1 MAWLRPPFEEKS
13 RLPGL
18 VGVEKSCA
26 KLGNFM
32 LSKLMT
38 HGHDIR
44 TLSPRGSVPSLG
56 VLTEAV
62 GYEQRRNE
70 LYNWDGLKRGSEPFL
85 VIQHTILGEGR
96 LDFGGVRHRLGP
108 GQTML
113 VTMPHAHRYWLE
125 RGGYWEYFWLILSGR
140 EALRLA
146 REILAVAGPVLVPG
160 TEGTDRLAAACHALL
175 TGAVKPGQASAL
187 GYQALAVLH
196 DAAFVGATSAAALA
210 PELARVLRHV
220 ETHLAGDLRVDALA
234 QVAGLSRA
242 HFVRR
247 FAAEVG
253 TPPSDHV
260 FARRMDRVERLLTAS
275 EMKIAEIARVT
286 GFAEANYLAKAFRRR
301 RGLSP
306 VAFRALR
313 DEAV

>member
-1 MAWLRPPFEEKS
+1 
-13 RLPGL
+13 
-18 VGVEKSCA
+18 
-26 KLGNFM
+26 M
-32 LSKLMT
+32 LSALLS

-44 TLSPRGSVPSLG
+44 VLSPRGAVPTLG

-62 GYEQRRNE
+62 GYEQRRAE
-70 LYNWDGLKRGSEPFL
+70 LYSWDGMKRGTEPFL

-96 LDFGGVRHRLGP
+96 LDFAGVRHRLHM

-125 RGGYWEYFWLILSGR
+125 RGGHWEYFWFILSGR
-140 EALRLA
+140 EALRMA
-146 REILAVAGPVLVPG
+146 REVLAVAGPVLQPSQ
-160 TEGTDRLAAACHALL
+160 EGAAQLADACHALL
-175 TGAVKPGQASAL
+175 TQPLTPAQASVL

-196 DAAFVGATSAAALA
+196 DAAFSGAKPQAELA
-210 PELARVLRHV
+210 PELARVLSHV
-220 ETHLAGDLRVDALA
+220 EANLGGDLRVDALA

-247 FAAEVG
+247 FTAEVG
-253 TPPSDHV
+253 VPPSDHV

-275 EMKIAEIARVT
+275 EMKVADIARAT
-286 GFAEANYLAKAFRRR
+286 GFADANYLAKAFRRH
-301 RGLSP
+301 RGMSP
-306 VAFRALR
+306 VEFRALR

>member
-1 MAWLRPPFEEKS
+1 
-13 RLPGL
+13 
-18 VGVEKSCA
+18 
-26 KLGNFM
+26 M
-32 LSKLMT
+32 LSDLLT

-44 TLSPRGSVPSLG
+44 VRAARGSVPSLG
-56 VLTEAV
+56 VLAEAA
-62 GYEQRRNE
+62 GYEQRRAE
-70 LYNWDGLKRGSEPFL
+70 LYSWDGLKRGTEPFL

-96 LDFGGVRHRLGP
+96 LDFAGARRRLGT

-125 RGGYWEYFWLILSGR
+125 RGGHWEYFWFVLSGR

-146 REILAVAGPVLVPG
+146 RDILAVAGPVLQPG
-160 TEGTDRLAAACHALL
+160 PEGEARLAAACHALL
-175 TGAVKPGQASAL
+175 IGDLSPAQGSVL

-196 DAAFVGATSAAALA
+196 DAAFAGAGPRAALA
-210 PELARVLRHV
+210 PELARVLGHV
-220 ETHLAGDLRVDALA
+220 DANLGGDLRVDALA
-234 QVAGLSRA
+234 NVAGLSRA

-253 TPPSDHV
+253 VPPSTHV
-260 FARRMDRVERLLTAS
+260 LARRMDRVERLLTAS
-275 EMKIAEIARVT
+275 EMKIGDIARAT
-286 GFAEANYLAKAFRRR
+286 GFADANYLAKAFRRH

-306 VAFRALR
+306 MNFRAQR

>member
-1 MAWLRPPFEEKS
+1 
-13 RLPGL
+13 
-18 VGVEKSCA
+18 
-26 KLGNFM
+26 M
-32 LSKLMT
+32 LSSLLA

-44 TLSPRGSVPSLG
+44 SLTPRGAAPSLG
-56 VLTEAV
+56 VLAEAV

-70 LYNWDGLKRGSEPFL
+70 LYSWDGMKRGTEPFL

-96 LDFGGVRHRLGP
+96 LDFGGARYRLHL

-125 RGGYWEYFWLILSGR
+125 RGGHWEYFWFILSGR
-140 EALRLA
+140 EALRMA
-146 REILAVAGPVLVPG
+146 RDVLAVAGPILQPG
-160 TEGTDRLAAACHALL
+160 AEGEARLAGACLALL
-175 TGAVKPGQASAL
+175 TQSQSPAQAAVL

-196 DAAFVGATSAAALA
+196 DAAFAGAKPPVALA
-210 PELARVLRHV
+210 TEMARVLSHI
-220 ETHLAGDLRVDALA
+220 EANLGGDLRVDALA

-247 FAAEVG
+247 FAGEVG
-253 TPPSDHV
+253 MPPSDHV

-275 EMKIAEIARVT
+275 EMKIGDIARAT
-286 GFAEANYLAKAFRRR
+286 GFADANYLAKAFRRH

-306 VAFRALR
+306 VEFRAMR

>member
-1 MAWLRPPFEEKS
+1 M
-13 RLPGL
+13 G
-18 VGVEKSCA
+18 VTGVEKSCA
-26 KLGNFM
+26 NPGNFM
-32 LSKLMT
+32 LSSLLA

-44 TLSPRGSVPSLG
+44 VLSSRGSVPTLG
-56 VLTEAV
+56 VLTEAA

-70 LYNWDGLKRGSEPFL
+70 LYSWDGLKRGTEPFL

-96 LDFGGVRHRLGP
+96 LDFGGAPHRLGV

-125 RGGYWEYFWLILSGR
+125 RGGHWEYFWFILSGR
-140 EALRLA
+140 EALRMA
-146 REILAVAGPVLVPG
+146 REILAVAGPVLRPG
-160 TEGTDRLAAACHALL
+160 DHGSAQLAEACHALL
-175 TGAVKPGQASAL
+175 TRPLTPAQASVL

-196 DAAFVGATSAAALA
+196 DAAFAGAGPRPMLA
-210 PELARVLRHV
+210 PEISRVLAHV
-220 ETHLAGDLRVDALA
+220 EMNLGGDLRVDRLA

-247 FAAEVG
+247 FAAEAG
-253 TPPSDHV
+253 LPPSDHV

-275 EMKIAEIARVT
+275 EMKIADIASAT
-286 GFAEANYLAKAFRRR
+286 GFADANYLAKAFRRH
-301 RGLSP
+301 RGMSP
-306 VAFRALR
+306 MDFRAMR

>member
-1 MAWLRPPFEEKS
+1 
-13 RLPGL
+13 
-18 VGVEKSCA
+18 
-26 KLGNFM
+26 M
-32 LSKLMT
+32 LSALLS

-44 TLSPRGSVPSLG
+44 VLSSRGAVPTLG
-56 VLTEAV
+56 VLAEAV

-70 LYNWDGLKRGSEPFL
+70 LYSWDGMKRGSEPFL

-96 LDFGGVRHRLGP
+96 LDFAGARHRLHM

-125 RGGYWEYFWLILSGR
+125 RGGHWEYFWFILSGR
-140 EALRLA
+140 EALRMA
-146 REILAVAGPVLVPG
+146 REVLAVAGPVLQPSS
-160 TEGTDRLAAACHALL
+160 EGAALLADACHALMTRAL
-175 TGAVKPGQASAL
+175 TPAQASVR

-196 DAAFVGATSAAALA
+196 DTAFAGMKPQATLA
-210 PELARVLRHV
+210 PEMARVLSHI
-220 ETHLAGDLRVDALA
+220 ETNLAGDLRIDALA
-234 QVAGLSRA
+234 HVAGLSRA

-253 TPPSDHV
+253 MPPSDHV

-275 EMKIAEIARVT
+275 EMKVAEIARAT
-286 GFAEANYLAKAFRRR
+286 GFADANYLAKAFRRH

-306 VAFRALR
+306 MEFRAMR

>member
-1 MAWLRPPFEEKS
+1 
-13 RLPGL
+13 
-18 VGVEKSCA
+18 
-26 KLGNFM
+26 M
-32 LSKLMT
+32 LSALLD

-44 TLSPRGSVPSLG
+44 VLSARGAVQSLG
-56 VLTEAV
+56 VLTEAT

-70 LYNWDGLKRGSEPFL
+70 LYSWDGMKRGTEPFL

-96 LDFGGVRHRLGP
+96 LDFGAARFRLQM

-125 RGGYWEYFWLILSGR
+125 RGGHWEYFWFILSGR

-146 REILAVAGPVLVPG
+146 REVLSVAGPVLQPSDDG
-160 TEGTDRLAAACHALL
+160 AAQLAEACHALL
-175 TGAVKPGQASAL
+175 TQPLSPAQASVL

-196 DAAFVGATSAAALA
+196 DAAFAGAQPQAALA
-210 PELARVLRHV
+210 PELARVLSHV
-220 ETHLAGDLRVDALA
+220 DANLGGDLRVDRLA

-253 TPPSDHV
+253 LPPSDHV

-275 EMKIAEIARVT
+275 EMKIAEIAQAT
-286 GFAEANYLAKAFRRR
+286 GFADANYLAKAFRRH
-301 RGLSP
+301 RGMSP
-306 VAFRALR
+306 MKFRDLR

>member
-1 MAWLRPPFEEKS
+1 
-13 RLPGL
+13 
-18 VGVEKSCA
+18 
-26 KLGNFM
+26 M
-32 LSKLMT
+32 LSSLLS

-44 TLSPRGSVPSLG
+44 SVTPRGTVTSLG
-56 VLTEAV
+56 MLVEAA

-70 LYNWDGLKRGSEPFL
+70 LYSWDGLKRGSEPFL

-96 LDFGGVRHRLGP
+96 LDFGGARHLLRP

-113 VTMPHAHRYWLE
+113 VTMPHAHRYWLQ
-125 RGGYWEYFWLILSGR
+125 RGGHWEYFWFVLSGR

-146 REILAVAGPVLVPG
+146 REVLALAGPVLQPG
-160 TEGTDRLAAACHALL
+160 PEGAALLASACHALL
-175 TGAVKPGQASAL
+175 TQTALTPAQASVL

-196 DAAFVGATSAAALA
+196 DTAFQGGPAPRATMA
-210 PELARVLRHV
+210 PELARVLAHV
-220 ETHLAGDLRVDALA
+220 DGNLAGDLRVDALA

-253 TPPSDHV
+253 VPPSDHV

-275 EMKIAEIARVT
+275 EMKISDIAQAT
-286 GFAEANYLAKAFRRR
+286 GFADANYLAKAFRRHC
-301 RGLSP
+301 GLSP
-306 VAFRALR
+306 IAFRALR
-313 DEAV
+313 DETV

>member
-1 MAWLRPPFEEKS
+1 
-13 RLPGL
+13 
-18 VGVEKSCA
+18 
-26 KLGNFM
+26 M
-32 LSKLMT
+32 LSDLLA
-38 HGHDIR
+38 HGHDVR
-44 TLSPRGSVPSLG
+44 SLTRRGAVPSLG
-56 VLTEAV
+56 VLAEAA

-70 LYNWDGLKRGSEPFL
+70 LYSWDGMKRGTEPFL

-96 LDFGGVRHRLGP
+96 LDFGGARYRLGM

-125 RGGYWEYFWLILSGR
+125 RGGHWEYFWYILSGR

-146 REILAVAGPVLVPG
+146 REVLAVAGPVVQPPP
-160 TEGTDRLAAACHALL
+160 EGVARLAGACHGLL
-175 TGAVKPGQASAL
+175 TRGLTPAQASVL
-187 GYQALAVLH
+187 GYEALAVLH
-196 DAAFVGATSAAALA
+196 DAAFAGAKPQAALA
-210 PELARVLRHV
+210 PEMARALSHI
-220 ETHLAGDLRVDALA
+220 EANLGGDLRVDALA

-253 TPPSDHV
+253 VPPSDHV

-275 EMKIAEIARVT
+275 EMKIGEIARAT
-286 GFAEANYLAKAFRRR
+286 GFAEANYLAKAFRRH

-306 VAFRALR
+306 MAFRALR

>member
-1 MAWLRPPFEEKS
+1 
-13 RLPGL
+13 
-18 VGVEKSCA
+18 
-26 KLGNFM
+26 M
-32 LSKLMT
+32 LSSLLA

-44 TLSPRGSVPSLG
+44 MLSPRGAVPSLG
-56 VLTEAV
+56 VLAEAV

-70 LYNWDGLKRGSEPFL
+70 LYSWDGMKRGTEPFL

-96 LDFGGVRHRLGP
+96 LDFGGARYRLGS

-125 RGGYWEYFWLILSGR
+125 RGGHWEYFWLILSGR

-146 REILAVAGPVLVPG
+146 REVLAVAGPVLQLG
-160 TEGTDRLAAACHALL
+160 ADGEGRMAEACHALL
-175 TGAVKPGQASAL
+175 TGSMTPAQASVL

-196 DAAFVGATSAAALA
+196 DAAFAGAGPRAALA
-210 PELARVLRHV
+210 PELARVLAHV
-220 ETHLAGDLRVDALA
+220 EGNLGGDLRVDALA

-247 FAAEVG
+247 FAGEVG
-253 TPPSDHV
+253 LPPSGHV

-275 EMKIAEIARVT
+275 EMNVAEIARAT
-286 GFAEANYLAKAFRRR
+286 GFADANYLAKAFRRH

-306 VAFRALR
+306 MEFRAQR

>member
-1 MAWLRPPFEEKS
+1 
-13 RLPGL
+13 
-18 VGVEKSCA
+18 
-26 KLGNFM
+26 M
-32 LSKLMT
+32 LSSLLA

-44 TLSPRGSVPSLG
+44 VLAPRGAMPSLG
-56 VLTEAV
+56 VLAEAV

-70 LYNWDGLKRGSEPFL
+70 LYSWDGMKRGTEPFL

-96 LDFGGVRHRLGP
+96 LDFGGARYRLGA

-125 RGGYWEYFWLILSGR
+125 RGGHWEYFWFVLSGR

-146 REILAVAGPVLVPG
+146 REVLAVAGPVLLPSEDG
-160 TEGTDRLAAACHALL
+160 AELLAAACHALL
-175 TGAVKPGQASAL
+175 TRPLSPAQASVL

-196 DAAFVGATSAAALA
+196 DAAFAGAKPQAALA
-210 PELARVLRHV
+210 PGMLRVLSHI
-220 ETHLAGDLRVDALA
+220 EANLGGDLRVDTLA

-247 FAAEVG
+247 FVAEVG
-253 TPPSDHV
+253 VPPSDLV
-260 FARRMDRVERLLTAS
+260 FASRMDRVERLLTAS
-275 EMKIAEIARVT
+275 EMKVAEIARAT
-286 GFAEANYLAKAFRRR
+286 GFADANYLAKAFRRH

-306 VAFRALR
+306 MAFRALR
-313 DEAV
+313 DEAL

>member
-1 MAWLRPPFEEKS
+1 
-13 RLPGL
+13 
-18 VGVEKSCA
+18 
-26 KLGNFM
+26 M
-32 LSKLMT
+32 LSSLLA

-44 TLSPRGSVPSLG
+44 VLAPRGTVPSLG
-56 VLTEAV
+56 VLAEAV
-62 GYEQRRNE
+62 GYEQRRAE
-70 LYNWDGLKRGSEPFL
+70 LYSWDGMKRGTEPFL

-96 LDFGGVRHRLGP
+96 LDFGGARYRVGP

-125 RGGYWEYFWLILSGR
+125 RGGYWEYFWFILSGR

-146 REILAVAGPVLVPG
+146 REVLAVAGPVLQPG
-160 TEGTDRLAAACHALL
+160 PEGEARLAGACLALL
-175 TGAVKPGQASAL
+175 TQSQSPAQAAVL

-196 DAAFVGATSAAALA
+196 DAAFAGAKPPVALA
-210 PELARVLRHV
+210 TEMARVLSHINAN
-220 ETHLAGDLRVDALA
+220 LGGDLRVDALA

-247 FAAEVG
+247 FADEVG
-253 TPPSDHV
+253 VPPSGHV

-275 EMKIAEIARVT
+275 EMKIGEIARAT
-286 GFAEANYLAKAFRRR
+286 GFADANYLAKAFRRH
-301 RGLSP
+301 RGMSP

-313 DEAV
+313 DEAL

>member
-1 MAWLRPPFEEKS
+1 
-13 RLPGL
+13 
-18 VGVEKSCA
+18 
-26 KLGNFM
+26 M
-32 LSKLMT
+32 LSSLLG

-44 TLSPRGSVPSLG
+44 VLAPRGAVPSLG
-56 VLTEAV
+56 VLAEAV

-70 LYNWDGLKRGSEPFL
+70 LYSWDGMKRGTEPFL
-85 VIQHTILGEGR
+85 VIQHTLLGEGR
-96 LDFGGVRHRLGP
+96 LDFGGARYRLGA

-125 RGGYWEYFWLILSGR
+125 RGGQWEYFWFILSGR

-146 REILAVAGPVLVPG
+146 REVLAVAGPVLLPSADG
-160 TEGTDRLAAACHALL
+160 ADLLSAACHALL
-175 TGAVKPGQASAL
+175 TRPLTPAQASVL

-196 DAAFVGATSAAALA
+196 DAAFAGAKPQAALA
-210 PELARVLRHV
+210 PGMMRVLAHI
-220 ETHLAGDLRVDALA
+220 EANLGGDLRVDALA

-247 FAAEVG
+247 FVAEVG
-253 TPPSDHV
+253 VPPSDLV
-260 FARRMDRVERLLTAS
+260 FASRMDRVERLLTAS
-275 EMKIAEIARVT
+275 EMKVAEIARAT
-286 GFAEANYLAKAFRRR
+286 GFADANYLAKAFRRH

-306 VAFRALR
+306 KEFRAAR

>member
-1 MAWLRPPFEEKS
+1 
-13 RLPGL
+13 
-18 VGVEKSCA
+18 
-26 KLGNFM
+26 M
-32 LSKLMT
+32 LSSLLS
-38 HGHDIR
+38 HGHDLR
-44 TLSPRGSVPSLG
+44 VLNQRGAVPSLG
-56 VLTEAV
+56 VLAEAV

-70 LYNWDGLKRGSEPFL
+70 LYSWDGMKRGTEPFL

-96 LDFGGVRHRLGP
+96 LEFGGARYRLGP

-125 RGGYWEYFWLILSGR
+125 RGGHWEYFWFILSGR

-146 REILAVAGPVLVPG
+146 REVLAVAGPVLQPG
-160 TEGTDRLAAACHALL
+160 PEGVERLAGACHGLL
-175 TGAVKPGQASAL
+175 TQSQSPAQAAVL

-196 DAAFVGATSAAALA
+196 DAAFVGAGPRASLA
-210 PELARVLRHV
+210 PELARVLAHV
-220 ETHLAGDLRVDALA
+220 EANLGGDLRVDALA

-253 TPPSDHV
+253 VPPSDLV
-260 FARRMDRVERLLTAS
+260 FALRMDRVERLLTAS
-275 EMKIAEIARVT
+275 EMKVAEIAWAT
-286 GFAEANYLAKAFRRR
+286 GFADANYLAKAFRRH

-306 VAFRALR
+306 MEFRAQR

>member
-1 MAWLRPPFEEKS
+1 
-13 RLPGL
+13 
-18 VGVEKSCA
+18 
-26 KLGNFM
+26 M
-32 LSKLMT
+32 LSSLLA

-44 TLSPRGSVPSLG
+44 SLTPRGSVPTLG
-56 VLTEAV
+56 IQVEAV
-62 GYEQRRNE
+62 GYEQRRAE
-70 LYNWDGLKRGSEPFL
+70 LYSWDGMKRGTEPFL

-96 LDFGGVRHRLGP
+96 LDFGGARYRLGP

-125 RGGYWEYFWLILSGR
+125 RGGHWEYFWFILSGR

-146 REILAVAGPVLVPG
+146 RDVLAVAGPVLQPSEDGVARIA
-160 TEGTDRLAAACHALL
+160 EACHALL
-175 TGAVKPGQASAL
+175 TRPLSPAQGSVL

-196 DAAFVGATSAAALA
+196 DAAFAGARPQAAFA
-210 PELARVLRHV
+210 PELARVLAHV
-220 ETHLAGDLRVDALA
+220 EANLSGDLRVDALA
-234 QVAGLSRA
+234 QVTGLSRA

-253 TPPSDHV
+253 VPPSDHV

-275 EMKIAEIARVT
+275 EMKIGEIARAT
-286 GFAEANYLAKAFRRR
+286 GFADANYLAKAFRRH

-306 VAFRALR
+306 VEFRAQR
-313 DEAV
+313 DEAL

>member
-1 MAWLRPPFEEKS
+1 
-13 RLPGL
+13 
-18 VGVEKSCA
+18 
-26 KLGNFM
+26 M
-32 LSKLMT
+32 LSSLLA

-44 TLSPRGSVPSLG
+44 SLTPRGAVPSLG
-56 VLTEAV
+56 VLAEAA

-70 LYNWDGLKRGSEPFL
+70 LYSWDGLKRGTEPFL

-96 LDFGGVRHRLGP
+96 LDFGGARYRLNM

-125 RGGYWEYFWLILSGR
+125 RGGHWEYFWFVLSGR
-140 EALRLA
+140 EALRMA
-146 REILAVAGPVLVPG
+146 REVLAVAGPVLQPG
-160 TEGTDRLAAACHALL
+160 PEGEARLAGACHALL
-175 TGAVKPGQASAL
+175 TGSLGPAQASVL

-196 DAAFVGATSAAALA
+196 DAAFAGSPGPRATLA
-210 PELARVLRHV
+210 PELARVLAHV
-220 ETHLAGDLRVDALA
+220 EGNLGGDLRVDTLA

-253 TPPSDHV
+253 MPPSDHV

-275 EMKIAEIARVT
+275 EMRIADIARAT
-286 GFAEANYLAKAFRRR
+286 GFADANYLAKAFRRHR
-301 RGLSP
+301 RLSP
-306 VAFRALR
+306 MEFRAMR

>member
-1 MAWLRPPFEEKS
+1 
-13 RLPGL
+13 
-18 VGVEKSCA
+18 
-26 KLGNFM
+26 M
-32 LSKLMT
+32 LSGLLA

-44 TLSPRGSVPSLG
+44 GLTPRGAVPSLG
-56 VLTEAV
+56 VVAEAT

-70 LYNWDGLKRGSEPFL
+70 LYSWDGLKRGTEPFL

-96 LDFGGVRHRLGP
+96 LDFAGVRHRLHT

-125 RGGYWEYFWLILSGR
+125 RGGHWEYFWFILSGR

-146 REILAVAGPVLVPG
+146 REVLAVAGPVLQPG
-160 TEGTDRLAAACHALL
+160 VLGAQRLANACIALL
-175 TGAVKPGQASAL
+175 TQPDLTPAQASAL
-187 GYQALAVLH
+187 GYTALAVLH
-196 DAAFVGATSAAALA
+196 DAAFAGLDGPRATPSPPLT
-210 PELARVLRHV
+210 RVLAHV
-220 ETHLAGDLRVDALA
+220 EGNLGGDLRVDVLA
-234 QVAGLSRA
+234 RVAGLSRA

-247 FAAEVG
+247 FGAEVG
-253 TPPSDHV
+253 VAPSAHV

-275 EMKIAEIARVT
+275 EMKIAEIARAT
-286 GFAEANYLAKAFRRR
+286 GFVDANYLAKAFRRH

-306 VAFRALR
+306 MAFRALR

>member
-1 MAWLRPPFEEKS
+1 
-13 RLPGL
+13 
-18 VGVEKSCA
+18 
-26 KLGNFM
+26 M
-32 LSKLMT
+32 LSSLLT

-44 TLSPRGSVPSLG
+44 TLVPRGSVPSLG
-56 VLTEAV
+56 VVAEAA

-70 LYNWDGLKRGSEPFL
+70 LYSWDGMKRGTEPFL
-85 VIQHTILGEGR
+85 VIQHTLLGEGR
-96 LDFGGVRHRLGP
+96 LDFGGARHRLMP

-125 RGGYWEYFWLILSGR
+125 RGGHWEYFWFILSGR

-146 REILAVAGPVLVPG
+146 RDVLAVAGPVLQPAED
-160 TEGTDRLAAACHALL
+160 TATQLAWACHALL
-175 TGAVKPGQASAL
+175 TRSLTPAQASVL
-187 GYQALAVLH
+187 GYQALALLH
-196 DAAFVGATSAAALA
+196 DVAFAGARPRTALA
-210 PELARVLRHV
+210 PELARVLAHV
-220 ETHLAGDLRVDALA
+220 EANLGGDLRVDALA

-253 TPPSDHV
+253 LPPSDHV

-275 EMKIAEIARVT
+275 EMKIAEIARAT
-286 GFAEANYLAKAFRRR
+286 GFADANYLAKAFRRHR
-301 RGLSP
+301 NLSP
-306 VAFRALR
+306 MEFRARR

>member
-1 MAWLRPPFEEKS
+1 
-13 RLPGL
+13 
-18 VGVEKSCA
+18 
-26 KLGNFM
+26 M
-32 LSKLMT
+32 LSSLLA

-44 TLSPRGSVPSLG
+44 SLTPRGSVPTLG
-56 VLTEAV
+56 IQVEAV
-62 GYEQRRNE
+62 GYEQRRAE
-70 LYNWDGLKRGSEPFL
+70 LYSWDGMKRGTEPFL

-96 LDFGGVRHRLGP
+96 LDFGGARYRLGP

-125 RGGYWEYFWLILSGR
+125 RGGHWEYFWFILSGR

-146 REILAVAGPVLVPG
+146 RDVLAVAGPVLLPSEDGVARIA
-160 TEGTDRLAAACHALL
+160 EACHALL
-175 TGAVKPGQASAL
+175 TRPLSPAQGSVL

-196 DAAFVGATSAAALA
+196 DAAFAGARPQAALA
-210 PELARVLRHV
+210 PEMARVLAHV
-220 ETHLAGDLRVDALA
+220 EANLSGDLRVDALA
-234 QVAGLSRA
+234 QVTGLSRA

-253 TPPSDHV
+253 VPPSDHV

-275 EMKIAEIARVT
+275 EMKIGEIARAT
-286 GFAEANYLAKAFRRR
+286 GFADANYLAKAFRRH

-306 VAFRALR
+306 VEFRAQR
-313 DEAV
+313 DEAL

>member
-1 MAWLRPPFEEKS
+1 MVR
-13 RLPGL
+13 
-18 VGVEKSCA
+18 VEKSCA
-26 KLGNFM
+26 NPGNFM
-32 LSKLMT
+32 LSSLLA

-44 TLSPRGSVPSLG
+44 VLAARGAVPSLG
-56 VLTEAV
+56 VLSEAA
-62 GYEQRRNE
+62 GYEQRRAE
-70 LYNWDGLKRGSEPFL
+70 LYSWDGMKRGSEPFL

-96 LDFGGVRHRLGP
+96 LEFGGARHRLGA

-125 RGGYWEYFWLILSGR
+125 RGGHWEYFWFILSGR

-146 REILAVAGPVLVPG
+146 REVLAVAGPVLQPG
-160 TEGTDRLAAACHALL
+160 ADGVERLAGACHALL
-175 TGAVKPGQASAL
+175 TGALSPAQASVL

-196 DAAFVGATSAAALA
+196 DAAFAGAGPPAAFAL
-210 PELARVLRHV
+210 ELARVLAHV
-220 ETHLAGDLRVDALA
+220 ESNLAGDLRVDALA

-253 TPPSDHV
+253 MPPSDHV

-275 EMKIAEIARVT
+275 EMKVAEIARAT
-286 GFAEANYLAKAFRRR
+286 GFAEANYLAKAFRRH

-306 VAFRALR
+306 MAFRALR

>member
-1 MAWLRPPFEEKS
+1 
-13 RLPGL
+13 
-18 VGVEKSCA
+18 
-26 KLGNFM
+26 M
-32 LSKLMT
+32 LFSLLN
-38 HGHDIR
+38 HGHDLR
-44 TLSPRGSVPSLG
+44 LLSRRGAVPSLG
-56 VLTEAV
+56 VLAEAV
-62 GYEQRRNE
+62 GYEQRRAE
-70 LYNWDGLKRGSEPFL
+70 LYSWDGMKRGAEPFL

-96 LDFGGVRHRLGP
+96 LEFGGVRHRLQT

-125 RGGYWEYFWLILSGR
+125 RGGHWEYFWFILSGR

-146 REILAVAGPVLVPG
+146 REVLAVAGPVLQPG
-160 TEGTDRLAAACHALL
+160 GEGGERLAGACHGLL
-175 TGAVKPGQASAL
+175 TRALTPAQASVL
-187 GYQALAVLH
+187 GYEALAVLH
-196 DAAFVGATSAAALA
+196 DAAFAGAGPRAALA
-210 PELARVLRHV
+210 PELARVLAHV
-220 ETHLAGDLRVDALA
+220 EANLGGDLRVDALA

-253 TPPSDHV
+253 VPPSDHV

-275 EMKIAEIARVT
+275 EMKIGDIARAT
-286 GFAEANYLAKAFRRR
+286 GFADANYLAKAFRRH

-306 VAFRALR
+306 MEFRAMR

>member
-1 MAWLRPPFEEKS
+1 M
-13 RLPGL
+13 
-18 VGVEKSCA
+18 GVEKSCA
-26 KLGNFM
+26 NLGNFM
-32 LSKLMT
+32 LSSLLA

-44 TLSPRGSVPSLG
+44 VLSARGAVPSLG
-56 VLTEAV
+56 VLAEAV

-70 LYNWDGLKRGSEPFL
+70 LYSWDGMKRGSEPFL

-96 LDFGGVRHRLGP
+96 LDFGGARYRLGA

-125 RGGYWEYFWLILSGR
+125 RGGHWEYCWFIVSGR

-146 REILAVAGPVLVPG
+146 REVLAVAGPVLQPG
-160 TEGTDRLAAACHALL
+160 PEGVERMAAACHGLMTRPL
-175 TGAVKPGQASAL
+175 TPAQASVL
-187 GYQALAVLH
+187 GYEALAVLH
-196 DAAFVGATSAAALA
+196 DAAFAGAKPPVALA
-210 PELARVLRHV
+210 PEMARVLSHI
-220 ETHLAGDLRVDALA
+220 EANLGGDLRVDALA
-234 QVAGLSRA
+234 QFAGLSRA

-253 TPPSDHV
+253 VPPSDHV

-275 EMKIAEIARVT
+275 EMKVAEIAGMT
-286 GFAEANYLAKAFRRR
+286 GFADANYLAKAFRRH

-306 VAFRALR
+306 MAFRAMR

>member
-1 MAWLRPPFEEKS
+1 
-13 RLPGL
+13 
-18 VGVEKSCA
+18 
-26 KLGNFM
+26 M
-32 LSKLMT
+32 LSNLLA

-44 TLSPRGSVPSLG
+44 SLTPRGTVPTLG
-56 VLTEAV
+56 IQVEAV

-70 LYNWDGLKRGSEPFL
+70 LYSWDGMKRGTVPFL
-85 VIQHTILGEGR
+85 VVQHTILGEGR

-125 RGGYWEYFWLILSGR
+125 RGGQWEYFWFILSGR

-146 REILAVAGPVLVPG
+146 REVLSVAGPVLQAGPDGVA
-160 TEGTDRLAAACHALL
+160 RLAGACHALL
-175 TGAVKPGQASAL
+175 TGPGLTAAQASVL
-187 GYQALAVLH
+187 GYDALAVLH
-196 DAAFVGATSAAALA
+196 DVAFSGGAGGATVSPALT
-210 PELARVLRHV
+210 RVLAHV
-220 ETHLAGDLRVDALA
+220 EGDLAGDLRVDALA

-247 FAAEVG
+247 FAVKVG
-253 TPPSDHV
+253 VPPSDHV
-260 FARRMDRVERLLTAS
+260 FARRMDRVERMLTAS
-275 EMKIAEIARVT
+275 EMKVAETTRAT
-286 GFAEANYLAKAFRRR
+286 GFADANYLSKAFRRY

-306 VAFRALR
+306 MEFRALR